1 MTAPV
6 HLVFFFC
13 ILQKL
18 SLLVVESK
26 RYYHDYLDRLDD
38 GPSPDRDV
46 TEAEM
51 FVFLAL
57 TIQMG
62 HGA

>member
-1 MTAPV
+1 MTASV

-18 SLLVVESK
+18 SLCWVVENS
-26 RYYHDYLDRLDD
+26 RYCHDYLDRLDD
-38 GPSPDRDV
+38 GPSPDPEV

-51 FVFLAL
+51 FVFLAF
-57 TIQMG
+57 TIQ
-62 HGA
+62 